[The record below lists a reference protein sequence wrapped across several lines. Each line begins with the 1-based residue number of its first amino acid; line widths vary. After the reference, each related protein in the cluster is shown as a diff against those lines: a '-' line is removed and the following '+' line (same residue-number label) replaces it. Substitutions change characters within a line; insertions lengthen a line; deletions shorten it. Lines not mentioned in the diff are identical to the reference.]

1 MLHRLKRIT
10 SIYRTINENDY
21 IVTSLLIPEKQNILL
36 PIKKKKERK
45 IEKQSGFNLTPVIS
59 VVLKYF
65 QSVIRCTGKCTDC
78 PLHMRYIPREN

>member
-65 QSVIRCTGKCTDC
+65 QSVIRCTHRLS
-78 PLHMRYIPREN
+78 PASVYALYSA